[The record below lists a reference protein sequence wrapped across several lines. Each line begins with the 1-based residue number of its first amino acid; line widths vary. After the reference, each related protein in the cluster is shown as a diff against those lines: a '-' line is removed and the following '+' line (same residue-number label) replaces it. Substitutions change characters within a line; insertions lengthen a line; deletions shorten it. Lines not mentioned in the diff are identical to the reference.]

1 MNRAIIF
8 AHYDIDGIIDPYV
21 VEAINVYRR
30 HADILLLVSASAT
43 SLPQEL
49 RETVDHFIPRS
60 NVGYDFGS
68 WKAGWL
74 ALKQRDSFDEIVFA
88 NDSVYGPLV
97 DLPPALNAKKCVGAD
112 FWGMVLSEARETHVQ
127 SWFAGAR
134 QPVIRSGIFNSF
146 WQAAGSDMRDKD
158 ELILRLEI
166 GLSRL
171 LVNSGFSLAGI
182 YDGRER
188 PFVTHAER
196 LSHLSIS
203 RPFRSIKFIKKT
215 LPWRMPFD
223 PSLLFYRRLW
233 DAGAPF
239 IKRRL
244 FDVNP
249 YALNLRHVIADLK
262 QLAPHWQALIEGHQN
277 RLRRGSNKPFAH

>member
-215 LPWRMPFD
+215 LPWRMRGHRSSSD
-223 PSLLFYRRLW
+223 ACLTSTHTRSISGMLSLISSNSRRIGKHSLRGTKT
-233 DAGAPF
+233 DLGEALTNHSHTDKPH
-239 IKRRL
+239 
-244 FDVNP
+244 NP
-249 YALNLRHVIADLK
+249 
-262 QLAPHWQALIEGHQN
+262 WG
-277 RLRRGSNKPFAH
+277 G